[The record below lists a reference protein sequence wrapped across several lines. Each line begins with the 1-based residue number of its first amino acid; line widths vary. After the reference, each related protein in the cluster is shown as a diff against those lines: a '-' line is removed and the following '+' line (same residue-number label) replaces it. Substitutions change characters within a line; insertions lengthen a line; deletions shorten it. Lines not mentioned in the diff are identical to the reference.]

1 MLFRSYHN
9 LATPRSASIPS
20 WARDDR
26 SDIDRLRRQGL
37 GSSLEQSIRMIA
49 ESQTQLIQSL
59 RDGLLGRQDRS
70 EYKQKLT
77 SIVVDK
83 WSGGKGSTAKQYRA
97 WKKRIQ
103 AIAIQYGLKDT
114 EVAFLITI
122 NCTGVAREA
131 LEIFEPEDFK
141 KANILEQVWQ
151 ILDQNHEELDHI
163 SQDDAY
169 KQWETAHRKHGE
181 SMNTWINNLK
191 KIKLEL
197 EAQDPEINISR
208 RYYASKL
215 MRGSGLNAKERAT
228 CLHFNGGVYDP
239 IGLMNVLRTTY
250 SSI

>member
-1 MLFRSYHN
+1 
-9 LATPRSASIPS
+9 
-20 WARDDR
+20 
-26 SDIDRLRRQGL
+26 
-37 GSSLEQSIRMIA
+37 MIA

-59 RDGLLGRQDRS
+59 KDGLLGRQDKP

-122 NCTGVAREA
+122 NCTGSARES

-141 KANILEQVWQ
+141 KADILEQVWQ

-163 SQDDAY
+163 RQDDAY

-197 EAQDPEINISR
+197 EAQDPEMNISR
-208 RYYASKL
+208 R
-215 MRGSGLNAKERAT
+215 
-228 CLHFNGGVYDP
+228 
-239 IGLMNVLRTTY
+239 
-250 SSI
+250 